1 MVLKQRAR
9 KEEDKQQRR
18 DAITKAARALLERSP
33 RLDATIAEVAERA
46 GVAKGTVFLYFATR
60 EALELAVL
68 EVELEAW
75 FDAVD
80 GELDESGK
88 WTVQRVT
95 SVLVS
100 TVVLRKLMVRLL
112 GKLHATL
119 EHNASEEV
127 ILAFEKRLAARS
139 LATGARLEA
148 RLPFLAKGSGA
159 KVLAYTR
166 ALLTGLWAM
175 AEAAPAVQ
183 RAMADADMAPLRVDF
198 EREFE
203 HSLSALLKGLAVE

>member
-9 KEEDKQQRR
+9 KEEDKQLRR

-68 EVELEAW
+68 EVELGAW

-80 GELDESGK
+80 KELDESGK

-112 GKLHATL
+112 GRLHATL
-119 EHNASEEV
+119 EHNAADDVV
-127 ILAFEKRLAARS
+127 IEFEKRLAARTF
-139 LATGARLEA
+139 ATSAKLEA
-148 RLPFLAKGSGA
+148 RLPFLSKGQGA
-159 KVLAYTR
+159 KVLSYTR

-175 AEAAPAVQ
+175 AEAAPAAQLV
-183 RAMADADMAPLRVDF
+183 MAEPEMAPLRVDF

-203 HSLSALLKGLAVE
+203 HSLSALLKGLAAE

>member
-9 KEEDKQQRR
+9 REEDKQQRR
-18 DAITKAARALLERSP
+18 EAITKAARALLERSP
-33 RLDATIAEVAERA
+33 RLDTTIAEVAERA

-68 EVELEAW
+68 EGELEAW

-80 GELDESGK
+80 AELDQSGK

-95 SVLVS
+95 STLVS
-100 TVVLRKLMVRLL
+100 TVLLRKLMIRLL
-112 GKLHATL
+112 GRLHSTL
-119 EHNASEEV
+119 EHNADDAV
-127 ILAFEKRLAARS
+127 IAAFEKRLAARTI
-139 LATGARLEA
+139 ATGARLEA
-148 RLPFLAKGSGA
+148 LLPFVAKGGGVKALFYMRS
-159 KVLAYTR
+159 
-166 ALLTGLWAM
+166 LLTGLWAM

-183 RAMADADMAPLRVDF
+183 RALAEPDMAPMRVEF

-203 HSLSALLKGLAVE
+203 HSLSALLKGLAAE